1 MLLNKDWVNRK
12 RLINLKRE
20 KIFLEVSLINYRKG
34 AMKRMKEIRTD
45 KIPHEFKP
53 KREME
58 ILRIFKAKLKSLKMF
73 DD

>member
-1 MLLNKDWVNRK
+1 MLLNKHWVNRK

-34 AMKRMKEIRTD
+34 AMKRMKEIRRE
-45 KIPHEFKP
+45 KMSHMLES

-58 ILRIFKAKLKSLKMF
+58 ILRIFEAKLKGLKMF

>member
-1 MLLNKDWVNRK
+1 
-12 RLINLKRE
+12 
-20 KIFLEVSLINYRKG
+20 
-34 AMKRMKEIRTD
+34 MKRMKEIRTD